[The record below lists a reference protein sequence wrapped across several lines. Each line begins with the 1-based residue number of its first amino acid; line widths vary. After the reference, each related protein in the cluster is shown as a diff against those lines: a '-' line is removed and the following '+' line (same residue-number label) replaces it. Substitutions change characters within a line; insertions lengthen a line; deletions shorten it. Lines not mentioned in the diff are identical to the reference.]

1 MSRLG
6 GLKVAYWERVLL
18 SWLAP
23 STQERLMA
31 FESERRVGKQFPE
44 ADSEHMVLEKEP
56 IGVTTHR
63 VDAGAETLHD
73 IPWRRDLIKLLND
86 ALATELVCVLR
97 YKRHCFVADGLA
109 MPAIAEEFLGYANEE
124 LIHAD
129 QLARRIVQLG
139 GKPDFS
145 PNSLVERSRAA
156 YDDSL
161 DLRAMVRADLI
172 AERAVID
179 AYCRILT
186 LIGDTD
192 LTTRRLV
199 EDILID
205 EMEHAE
211 ELRDL
216 RTD

>member
-1 MSRLG
+1 MR
-6 GLKVAYWERVLL
+6 
-18 SWLAP
+18 
-23 STQERLMA
+23 
-31 FESERRVGKQFPE
+31 FESEHSVAKQLPGAGNE
-44 ADSEHMVLEKEP
+44 RMVLEDES
-56 IGVTTHR
+56 IGVRTHHI
-63 VDAGAETLHD
+63 DAGAETLHAN
-73 IPWRRDLIKLLND
+73 PWRRDLIKVLND

-124 LIHAD
+124 LLHAD

-161 DLRAMVRADLI
+161 DLKAMVRADLI
-172 AERAVID
+172 AEGAVID
-179 AYCRILT
+179 GYCRILT

>member
-1 MSRLG
+1 
-6 GLKVAYWERVLL
+6 
-18 SWLAP
+18 
-23 STQERLMA
+23 MA
-31 FESERRVGKQFPE
+31 LESGRRAGKQFPGAGNE
-44 ADSEHMVLEKEP
+44 RMVQEEES

-63 VDAGAETLHD
+63 VDAGAETLD
-73 IPWRRDLIKLLND
+73 ANPWRRDLIKVLND

-124 LIHAD
+124 LMHAD
-129 QLARRIVQLG
+129 QLAGRIVQLG

-161 DLRAMVRADLI
+161 DLKAMVRADLI
-172 AERAVID
+172 AEGAVID
-179 AYCRILT
+179 GYCRILT

-216 RTD
+216 KTD

>member
-1 MSRLG
+1 MR
-6 GLKVAYWERVLL
+6 
-18 SWLAP
+18 
-23 STQERLMA
+23 
-31 FESERRVGKQFPE
+31 FESERTVAEQFPGAGNE
-44 ADSEHMVLEKEP
+44 RMMLEDEP
-56 IGVTTHR
+56 TGVRTHR
-63 VDAGAETLHD
+63 IDAGAETLHAS
-73 IPWRRDLIKLLND
+73 PWRRDLIKLLND
-86 ALATELVCVLR
+86 ALATELVCVVH

-124 LIHAD
+124 VLHAD

-161 DLRAMVRADLI
+161 DLKAMVRADLI
-172 AERAVID
+172 AEGAVID
-179 AYCRILT
+179 GYCRILT

-211 ELRDL
+211 ELRNL
-216 RTD
+216 KTE

>member
-1 MSRLG
+1 MSRLS
-6 GLKVAYWERVLL
+6 GLKVACRERVLL

-31 FESERRVGKQFPE
+31 FESERRVSKQFPG
-44 ADSEHMVLEKEP
+44 ADSERMVLEEEP

-63 VDAGAETLHD
+63 IDAGVETLHD
-73 IPWRRDLIKLLND
+73 IPWRRDLIKVLND

-109 MPAIAEEFLGYANEE
+109 RPAIAEEFLGYANEE

-129 QLARRIVQLG
+129 LLARRIVQLG
-139 GKPDFS
+139 GRPDFS

-156 YDDSL
+156 YDDSV
-161 DLRAMVRADLI
+161 DLKAMVRADLI
-172 AERAVID
+172 AEGAVID
-179 AYCRILT
+179 GYCQILT

-216 RTD
+216 ETE

>member
-1 MSRLG
+1 
-6 GLKVAYWERVLL
+6 LL
-18 SWLAP
+18 
-23 STQERLMA
+23 
-31 FESERRVGKQFPE
+31 
-44 ADSEHMVLEKEP
+44 
-56 IGVTTHR
+56 
-63 VDAGAETLHD
+63 
-73 IPWRRDLIKLLND
+73 
-86 ALATELVCVLR
+86 
-97 YKRHCFVADGLA
+97 
-109 MPAIAEEFLGYANEE
+109 
-124 LIHAD
+124 HAD

-161 DLRAMVRADLI
+161 DLKAMVRADLI
-172 AERAVID
+172 AEGAVID
-179 AYCRILT
+179 GYCRILT
-186 LIGDTD
+186 LIGDAD